1 MSSHTTQHRGHQYYS
16 GDTGVKC
23 APPVFGGEKS
33 YVRWRTELEAWLLV
47 TNVDKKKQAITVALS
62 FPEGSEVRDRI
73 FGEVEMNDLNSE
85 DGMAKLL
92 EYLDKWYKKD
102 KLTGAYDSWADFD
115 SFRKGDNT
123 KMESYISEF
132 EKRHKKL
139 LEYGIVLPNSVL
151 AFKLL
156 DGARLSQGVKQQTVD
171 TLDFNKPDAMFQQ
184 VVAVLKKVLENKP
197 VASSGNMPVASSG
210 NMPVASSGN
219 MPVAS
224 SGNMPVASSG
234 NMPVASSGNKPVASS
249 GNMPVASSGN
259 KPVASSGNK
268 PVASSSNMP
277 VALSGKKPV
286 APSGGAQSY
295 SSANPGIT
303 IKSEPLYG
311 ANEMNHI
318 GHWTNERN
326 EGGNSVQ
333 RANKNALNGRGPQRN
348 NPGDSSRNTA
358 KGYVI
363 TNSMVPPQP
372 QMQYMCH
379 PVVLQVN
386 NLVVQLTLKPNRF
399 EQIARQLTAVFSWQ
413 VQDTFLMRE
422 LIAVI
427 FEQGVGEVN
436 FRYNGARL
444 CQHLGKNVTQ
454 AYNGP
459 TFRSLLLQ
467 RCQEEFEVRE
477 MYLHNEPERV
487 CGYTLFL
494 AELFTQLVT
503 VNGRPY
509 DILRGALCHL
519 LTTLLSQPTDANLKC
534 VAQVLKCTGNTLDCT
549 NRSEMDQVMC
559 SLKDVAMTAPVA
571 SNTRSLLL
579 AVIELRASNWGC
591 GPPSPK
597 ESPASTP
604 THTNIPLGTVYYG
617 PGGIIQR
624 VEDDPEDSA
633 SDTDDFINYGWSP
646 AVEEL
651 EGDVAEAFEEF
662 LRLQQ

>member
-1 MSSHTTQHRGHQYYS
+1 MDTAVGRGR
-16 GDTGVKC
+16 GRGRGGV
-23 APPVFGGEKS
+23 AGEGGE
-33 YVRWRTELEAWLLV
+33 LA
-47 TNVDKKKQAITVALS
+47 
-62 FPEGSEVRDRI
+62 
-73 FGEVEMNDLNSE
+73 DLRRPHVPP
-85 DGMAKLL
+85 D
-92 EYLDKWYKKD
+92 
-102 KLTGAYDSWADFD
+102 
-115 SFRKGDNT
+115 
-123 KMESYISEF
+123 
-132 EKRHKKL
+132 
-139 LEYGIVLPNSVL
+139 
-151 AFKLL
+151 
-156 DGARLSQGVKQQTVD
+156 LSQPGPHLAREDAARPANLQEARCKKTVSLSAEAPEFVPR
-171 TLDFNKPDAMFQQ
+171 TFMQPQAHPQQ
-184 VVAVLKKVLENKP
+184 VHIPNP
-197 VASSGNMPVASSG
+197 QQNM
-210 NMPVASSGN
+210 
-219 MPVAS
+219 
-224 SGNMPVASSG
+224 
-234 NMPVASSGNKPVASS
+234 
-249 GNMPVASSGN
+249 
-259 KPVASSGNK
+259 
-268 PVASSSNMP
+268 
-277 VALSGKKPV
+277 
-286 APSGGAQSY
+286 Q
-295 SSANPGIT
+295 
-303 IKSEPLYG
+303 
-311 ANEMNHI
+311 HI
-318 GHWTNERN
+318 
-326 EGGNSVQ
+326 Q
-333 RANKNALNGRGPQRN
+333 Q
-348 NPGDSSRNTA
+348 
-358 KGYVI
+358 VI